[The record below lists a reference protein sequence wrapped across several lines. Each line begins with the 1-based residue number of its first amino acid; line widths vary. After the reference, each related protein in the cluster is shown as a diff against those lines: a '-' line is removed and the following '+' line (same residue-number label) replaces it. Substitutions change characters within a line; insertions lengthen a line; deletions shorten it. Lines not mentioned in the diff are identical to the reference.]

1 MKFPEETTMIKIL
14 FIILIV
20 YAIYKLVKGG
30 YISITTPSNTAGA
43 AAIGFMATVATKV
56 IGFLKSVF

>member
-1 MKFPEETTMIKIL
+1 MIKIL

-30 YISITTPSNTAGA
+30 YIAIAIPSAATTATPTPTASESIA
-43 AAIGFMATVATKV
+43 ARALT
-56 IGFLKSVF
+56 FLRSVF

>member
-1 MKFPEETTMIKIL
+1 MIKIL